1 MNTYVLRQ
9 KSSRPALL
17 GPIVVLAMM
26 GAHDARAQSPNLPD
40 AAANERFQGLRRSAP
55 VFTYREV
62 TSHLPPMPAPS
73 GSTAPE
79 SREAPPQAAGGS
91 YMTAA
96 RSRPLERGKASWYQH
111 PGRTASGEVYN
122 PDRLTAA
129 HRSLPFGKRVLVVN
143 TRNGR
148 SVVVRITDR
157 TNARMQARRPYIV
170 DLSRG
175 SARALGIDGIG
186 QVALYEA
193 R

>member
-1 MNTYVLRQ
+1 MRTNFLIQ
-9 KSSRPALL
+9 KYRRLKVPTLAALL
-17 GPIVVLAMM
+17 ALPA
-26 GAHDARAQSPNLPD
+26 ATTACAQSSS
-40 AAANERFQGLRRSAP
+40 ASEAGFNERFRGLRRAVP
-55 VFTYREV
+55 VFTYQEV
-62 TSHLPPMPAPS
+62 TSRLPPMPLPSETGGAPRPANAS
-73 GSTAPE
+73 SA
-79 SREAPPQAAGGS
+79 QV
-91 YMTAA
+91 
-96 RSRPLERGKASWYQH
+96 SRPRPIETGRATWYQH
-111 PGRTASGEVYN
+111 SGRTASGEVYN

-157 TNARMQARRPYIV
+157 TNARMQARRPYVV

-175 SARALGIDGIG
+175 SARAIGIEGVG